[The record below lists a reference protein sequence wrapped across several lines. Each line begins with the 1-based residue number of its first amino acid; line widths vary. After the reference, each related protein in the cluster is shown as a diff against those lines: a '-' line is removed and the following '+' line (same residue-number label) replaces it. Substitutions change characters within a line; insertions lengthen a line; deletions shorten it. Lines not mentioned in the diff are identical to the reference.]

1 MLRVLHDCM
10 HSHKCHSIYFLK
22 SIVCV
27 CVFVCTG
34 MYVCVAAAV
43 AGWIFN
49 VILGGSEYL
58 GE

>member
-1 MLRVLHDCM
+1 M
-10 HSHKCHSIYFLK
+10 
-22 SIVCV
+22 CV